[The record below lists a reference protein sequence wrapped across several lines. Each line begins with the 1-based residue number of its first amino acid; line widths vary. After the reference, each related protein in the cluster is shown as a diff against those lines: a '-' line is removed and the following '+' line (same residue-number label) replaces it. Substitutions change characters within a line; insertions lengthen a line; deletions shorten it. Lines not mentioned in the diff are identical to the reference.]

1 MIADDKVPQRL
12 KDKRLISL
20 ELGMLVADTKYRGEF
35 EERLKNV
42 VEEVTSSNDTLALT
56 LALALTLTR

>member
-1 MIADDKVPQRL
+1 MTDAEGK
-12 KDKRLISL
+12 KRHRKQKTYKK
-20 ELGMLVADTKYRGEF
+20 LGQGTV

-42 VEEVTSSNDTLALT
+42 VEEVTSSNNTLALT